1 MAQTAFLKLKK
12 DHNIGKPIEVALLV
26 NGEDVKGEENRWGKL
41 EYKVR
46 CENVGEDYLTAE
58 PGSFTIKQGDEF
70 ELQASQPL
78 MSKLL
83 YFSKGETAVIELC
96 KNESKPGQVFWKV
109 EPSQKKYDKEIKDT
123 ETVEQKPYGYNSV
136 KERDTDRRLDIVWGM
151 AFNNATRLVANIST
165 DEGVVDKVALIKD
178 IMPKMFEIARGLDA
192 VLEQEQKKESGDDDL
207 PF

>member
-12 DHNIGKPIEVALLV
+12 EHNIGKPIKVAMLV

-41 EYKVR
+41 EYKIR
-46 CENVGEDYLTAE
+46 CENIGEDYLTAE
-58 PGSFTIKQGDEF
+58 PGSFTIKQDAEF

-96 KNESKPGQVFWKV
+96 NNENKPGQVYWKV
-109 EPSQKKYDKEIKDT
+109 EPGKEEYKKEIKDI

-136 KERDTDRRLDIVWGM
+136 KERDTDRRLDILWGM
-151 AFNNATRLVANIST
+151 AFNNATRLACT
-165 DEGVVDKVALIKD
+165 ADELTPTGKVSIIKE

-192 VLEQEQKKESGDDDL
+192 VLEQEQKNDDDL

>member
-1 MAQTAFLKLKK
+1 MAFLKLKK
-12 DHNIGKPIEVALLV
+12 DHNVGKPIEVAILV
-26 NGEDVKGEENRWGKL
+26 DGEDVKGEENKWNKL

-46 CENVGEDYLTAE
+46 CENIGGDYLTAGS
-58 PGSFTIKQGDEF
+58 GSFTIKKDSEF

-96 KNESKPGQVFWKV
+96 NNENKPGQVYWKV
-109 EPSQKKYDKEIKDT
+109 EPSEKKYEKEIKDV

-192 VLEQEQKKESGDDDL
+192 VLEQEQKQDEADL

>member
-1 MAQTAFLKLKK
+1 MAFLKLKK
-12 DHNIGKPIEVALLV
+12 DHNVGKPIEVAILV
-26 NGEDVKGEENRWGKL
+26 DGEDVKGEENKWNKL

-46 CENVGEDYLTAE
+46 CENIGGDYLTAGS
-58 PGSFTIKQGDEF
+58 GSFKIKKDSEF

-96 KNESKPGQVFWKV
+96 NNENKPGQVYWKV
-109 EPSQKKYDKEIKDT
+109 EPSEKKYEKEIKDV

-151 AFNNATRLVANIST
+151 AFNNATRLAASEKLHEET
-165 DEGVVDKVALIKD
+165 DINDRVELVKM

-192 VLEQEQKKESGDDDL
+192 VLEQEQKQDEADL